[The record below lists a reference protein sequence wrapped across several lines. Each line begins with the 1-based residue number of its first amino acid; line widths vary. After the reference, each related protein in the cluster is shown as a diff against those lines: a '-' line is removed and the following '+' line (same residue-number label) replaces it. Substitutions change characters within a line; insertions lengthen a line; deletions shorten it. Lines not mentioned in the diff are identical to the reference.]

1 MQQLIIDEPIV
12 AFYHNSTTISEL
24 TTQPIKISP
33 EILQS
38 VDNLKIHL
46 FPEAKNQILV
56 RLENL
61 SDLFDGNPE
70 SV

>member
-1 MQQLIIDEPIV
+1 MQQLIIDEPII
-12 AFYHNSTTISEL
+12 AFYHNSTTLSEL
-24 TTQPIKISP
+24 STQSVRINP
-33 EILQS
+33 EIFQS
-38 VDNLKIHL
+38 VDNLKVHL

-70 SV
+70 SI

>member
-1 MQQLIIDEPIV
+1 MQQLIIDEPII
-12 AFYHNSTTISEL
+12 AFYHNSTNLSEL
-24 TTQPIKISP
+24 ST
-33 EILQS
+33 QS
-38 VDNLKIHL
+38 VRINSEIFQSVENLKVHL

-70 SV
+70 SI

>member
-1 MQQLIIDEPIV
+1 MQQLIIDEPII
-12 AFYHNSTTISEL
+12 AFYHNSTNLSEL
-24 TTQPIKISP
+24 STQSIRINP
-33 EILQS
+33 EIFQS
-38 VDNLKIHL
+38 VDNLKVHL

-70 SV
+70 SI